1 MSLAFLKGRL
11 TSASGEDASGTLVIS
26 PDPRVVMTPDGIV
39 VEPVVCEVSGRFTVP
54 VYAPDEGTNPP
65 GPWTYHI
72 LLTRGTNAVKIPV
85 IDMHT
90 IIQPGENQ
98 MAELVSHT
106 PISPTHVTQIEQEVS
121 RIRDVATR
129 TQRLIEEGRV
139 KGPRGDVG
147 PKGDPGPEGPEGP
160 EGKRG
165 LRGHTG
171 ARGEQGIPGVRGERG
186 EKGEPGAQGRPGLKG
201 DKGERGEMGPQ
212 GRPGLSG
219 AQGLKGDRGEKGER
233 GERGEKG
240 ERGPQGL
247 PGMKGAD
254 GVGISKTE
262 QDMIKTLPSLVNKI
276 EGHLAISTKLM
287 RFESNF
293 ATWTGSS
300 GIDRANGT
308 LYLKT
313 QRSTS
318 FSSPFNQILCPVW
331 VIEAECETINITGNG
346 ELSMGLWFDRGNDN
360 PPLTPVV
367 TFNRTIQGVVGG
379 VLLVPQIFDK
389 PVNNMKL
396 YIKHSGN
403 VDGRIKSVT
412 LYRGIQTTLG
422 IAG

>member
-11 TSASGEDASGTLVIS
+11 TSASGEDAGGTLVIS

-39 VEPVVCEVSGRFTVP
+39 VEPVVCEVHGAFTVP
-54 VYAPDEGTNPP
+54 IYAPDNGTNPP

-72 LLTRGTNAVKIPV
+72 LLTRGTSAVKIPV

-90 IIQPGENQ
+90 IIEPGENL

-121 RIRDVATR
+121 RIRDVASR
-129 TQRLIEEGRV
+129 TQRLIEEGRL
-139 KGPRGDVG
+139 KGPAGDRG

-165 LRGHTG
+165 IRGHTG
-171 ARGEQGIPGVRGERG
+171 ARGEPGMPGPRGERG

-201 DKGERGEMGPQ
+201 DRGERGEMGPQ

-219 AQGLKGDRGEKGER
+219 AQGLKGDRGPMGDPGPKGD
-233 GERGEKG
+233 
-240 ERGPQGL
+240 RGPKGDTG
-247 PGMKGAD
+247 PKGAD
-254 GVGISKTE
+254 GVGISEAE

-276 EGHLAISTKLM
+276 EGHLAISTKQV
-287 RFESNF
+287 RFDSNF

-300 GIDRANGT
+300 GIDRINGS

-313 QRSTS
+313 QSSSS
-318 FSSPFNQILCPVW
+318 FSVPFVQTLCPVW

-360 PPLTPVV
+360 PPLTPVI

-389 PVNNMKL
+389 PVNNVKL

-403 VDGRIKSVT
+403 VDGKIKSVSI
-412 LYRGIQTTLG
+412 YRGIQTTLG